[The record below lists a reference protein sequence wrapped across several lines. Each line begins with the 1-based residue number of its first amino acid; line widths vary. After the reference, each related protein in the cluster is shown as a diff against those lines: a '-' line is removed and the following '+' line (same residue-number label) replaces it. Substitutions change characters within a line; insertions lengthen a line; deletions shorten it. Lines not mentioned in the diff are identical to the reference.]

1 MEKNIS
7 KKAKSLHQSARTQTP
22 RAQFSTEE
30 SYPLSDAY
38 EVQHALIAERVAEGH
53 SIVGV
58 KMGFTSVAKM
68 KQMGVDDMII
78 GQLTSDMLIPSNGTL
93 AHDQFIHPRAEP
105 EIAFRLSKDIDKALT
120 LDELGAH
127 IDGVAAAI
135 EVIDSRY
142 ENFKFSLEDVVADNC
157 SSAAYV
163 LGDWCEVPLG
173 LNGLDMVMSFD
184 GAPVAEGNSDAI
196 LDNPFEAL
204 AAATR
209 LATQYGIAL
218 KAGMVV
224 LAGASTAAHFIK
236 DATKVHVSV
245 DGLGE
250 TGFTVA

>member
-1 MEKNIS
+1 MNITDT
-7 KKAKSLHQSARTQTP
+7 AKSLHQSARTQTP
-22 RAQFSTEE
+22 RSQFSSQE
-30 SYPLSDAY
+30 SYSLEDAY
-38 EVQHALIAERVAEGH
+38 QVQHALIQERVVEGH
-53 SIVGV
+53 PIVGV

-78 GQLTSDMLIPSNGTL
+78 GQLTADMLIPANGTFV
-93 AHDQFIHPRAEP
+93 HDQFIHPRAEP
-105 EIAFRLSKDIDKALT
+105 EIAFRLSKDIDGVLT
-120 LDELGAH
+120 VDELSEY

-163 LGDWCEVPLG
+163 LGNWCAVPLG

-209 LATQYGIAL
+209 LADQHGIAL

-236 DATKVHVSV
+236 GASSVRLTV

-250 TGFTVA
+250 TGFQVG